1 MGARVMIPGEAVAAF
16 CQRWNITELAL
27 FGSVLR
33 PDFKPGSD
41 IDVLVS
47 FSESARYSLFD
58 LIHMEEELKKIFGR
72 AVDLV
77 DRRAIERSRNYIRRQ
92 EILSSAERVYAA

>member
-1 MGARVMIPGEAVAAF
+1 MGARVMIPGEAVTAF

-33 PDFKPGSD
+33 PDFKPDSD

>member
-1 MGARVMIPGEAVAAF
+1 
-16 CQRWNITELAL
+16 L

>member
-1 MGARVMIPGEAVAAF
+1 MGARVMIPGEAVTAF

-27 FGSVLR
+27 SGSVLR

>member
-1 MGARVMIPGEAVAAF
+1 MGARVMIPGEAVTAF

>member
-1 MGARVMIPGEAVAAF
+1 MIPGEAVTAF